1 MALHRNPPKCFS
13 PGPAGRAAADGMR
26 AARSLDALRS
36 GPAAGRAIL
45 PACASGAD
53 EESSAE
59 RRLLERAIAGVMR
72 NAQGGELPLF
82 AWTLGLPQDVLL
94 QMSRQCFP
102 EIGVLER
109 MPRERYR
116 KLAAALPADFY
127 ALVGVLLDG
136 RSPGR
141 DGHAPRWL
149 AHAVAAACH
158 GARSLR
164 ENLGLADEHE
174 LSRLL
179 ACYFHPL
186 HQRKAR
192 DRCWKHFLLA
202 ESRAMQDA
210 ARRDS
215 PACGTCAPEPL
226 SSTGS

>member
-1 MALHRNPPKCFS
+1 MALHRNPSKCFS
-13 PGPAGRAAADGMR
+13 PRPAGWADAKGMRTVLALDAPGAGAAARR
-26 AARSLDALRS
+26 AIPSAGAS
-36 GPAAGRAIL
+36 GPDA
-45 PACASGAD
+45 
-53 EESSAE
+53 ESSAE

-94 QMSRQCFP
+94 QMIRQCFP
-102 EIGVLER
+102 EVGVLER

-116 KLAAALPADFY
+116 KLAAALPANFY
-127 ALVGVLLDG
+127 ALVGVLLGG
-136 RSPGR
+136 RSPGW

-158 GARSLR
+158 GTRSLR
-164 ENLGLADEHE
+164 EDLGLADEHE

-186 HQRKAR
+186 HQRKAG

-202 ESRAMQDA
+202 ESCAMRDA
-210 ARRDS
+210 SHRG
-215 PACGTCAPEPL
+215 PLACGTRAPEPL